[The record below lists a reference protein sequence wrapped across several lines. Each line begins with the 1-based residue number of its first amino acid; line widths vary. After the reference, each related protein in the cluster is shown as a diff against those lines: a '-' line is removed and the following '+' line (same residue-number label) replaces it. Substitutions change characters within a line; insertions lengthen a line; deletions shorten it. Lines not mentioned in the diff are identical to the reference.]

1 MTKLPNL
8 ALIAT
13 AIAYLVVVGSDLFG
27 QLVLAPVTFAEPP
40 RSLLLYNGPVEYD
53 SGPYWR
59 NLTLIVTALGLVAAI
74 ANWKTSRRWW
84 TIGFLIAF
92 VALNA
97 ASFAFV
103 FPEYQAIQNA
113 PYGDYVDPDLVAR
126 AEAQSI
132 VAAVRSALAIA
143 IAVIPLHALT
153 LPLDGPRSTD

>member
-13 AIAYLVVVGSDLFG
+13 AIAYLIVVGSDLFG
-27 QLVLAPVTFAEPP
+27 QLVIVPVTFAEPP

-59 NLTLIVTALGLVAAI
+59 NLTMIVTALGLLAAM
-74 ANWKTSRRWW
+74 ANWNTPRRWW
-84 TIGFLIAF
+84 ALGFLIAF
-92 VALNA
+92 AALNA

-113 PYGDYVDPDLVAR
+113 PYGDYVDPDLAAR
-126 AEAQSI
+126 AEAQGI
-132 VAAVRSALAIA
+132 VAAVRSAFAIA
-143 IAVIPLHALT
+143 IAIIPLHALT
-153 LPLDGPRSTD
+153 LPLDARKQRG